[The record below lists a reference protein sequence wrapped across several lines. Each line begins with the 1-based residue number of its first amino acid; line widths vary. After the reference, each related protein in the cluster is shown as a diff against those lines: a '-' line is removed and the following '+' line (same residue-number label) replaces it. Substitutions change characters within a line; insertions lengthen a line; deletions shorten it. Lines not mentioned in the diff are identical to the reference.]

1 MNKRILIYLG
11 IITLLVGVLIW
22 SNFFMKEAYV
32 LDGDDMSSM
41 PKVPTL
47 SKDEPEVKPDFLPQ
61 DIPQEVL
68 DASKEY
74 DYFYYL
80 FLYPYKKVVL
90 YTYTPGSILVED
102 SEKFHNEIS
111 DYINNDLNMGNYK
124 IIFTTVQG
132 AKTYQKIFLA
142 QYEEANYVPKEGD
155 SKFYKNKMLKKKAKI
170 DLVTD
175 FYNECAKGMCII
187 YLDKNQYISID
198 KRHTDVAKKLL
209 NDYKRW

>member
-1 MNKRILIYLG
+1 MNKKILIYLG

-32 LDGDDMSSM
+32 LDGDGMSSI

-47 SKDEPEVKPDFLPQ
+47 RTDEPEVKPDFLPQ
-61 DIPQEVL
+61 DIPAEVVET
-68 DASKEY
+68 AKEY

-80 FLYPYKKVVL
+80 FLHPYKKVVL

-111 DYINNDLNMGNYK
+111 DYIKHDLYMGNYK
-124 IIFTTVQG
+124 IIFTTVKG
-132 AKTYQKIFLA
+132 AQIYQKRILD
-142 QYEEANYVPKEGD
+142 QYEEANYEPKKED
-155 SKFYKNKMLKKKAKI
+155 SKLHREKMLKKKAKI
-170 DLVTD
+170 DAVTA
-175 FYNECAKGMCII
+175 FYNECAQGMCII
-187 YLDKNQYISID
+187 YADKMQYIAID
-198 KRHTDVAKKLL
+198 KRHTEVAKKLL